1 MFPSEINN
9 EESQKRL
16 APAIAKI
23 PAKRMG
29 SEGDMGQTA
38 VFLAMCSYIDG
49 QVLVVDGGRT
59 LTASGE

>member
-9 EESQKRL
+9 EESQARL

-29 SEGDMGQTA
+29 NEADMGQTA
-38 VFLAMCSYIDG
+38 VFLAMCSYVDAQI
-49 QVLVVDGGRT
+49 LVVDGGRT
-59 LTASGE
+59 LAANGE